1 MSITAS
7 GDAIDSNGSL
17 EITGGTITCE
27 GPIQGDTSVL
37 DFDTIGT
44 ITGGTFMGTEAAKM
58 IQTLSSTTQGV
69 LTVSTGF
76 QQAGSELTA
85 KDSSGNE
92 VCRLSPEQ
100 PFGLLIM
107 SSSDIQPG
115 VTYEVEVGGQTLTA
129 QAS

>member
-1 MSITAS
+1 
-7 GDAIDSNGSL
+7 
-17 EITGGTITCE
+17 
-27 GPIQGDTSVL
+27 
-37 DFDTIGT
+37 
-44 ITGGTFMGTEAAKM
+44 MGTGAAKM
-58 IQTLSSTTQGV
+58 VQTLSSTTQGV

-76 QQAGSELTA
+76 QQAGSELTV

-100 PFGLLIM
+100 LFELLIM